1 MDEHP
6 AECEGMEGGG
16 DGFSLEVFQFEG
28 PKVKPNVPINHWLST
43 STYKKA
49 CLILNIQ

>member
-6 AECEGMEGGG
+6 AECEGMEGAG
-16 DGFSLEVFQFEG
+16 DGFSLEVFEFEG
-28 PKVKPNVPINHWLST
+28 PKVKPNVPINHRLST